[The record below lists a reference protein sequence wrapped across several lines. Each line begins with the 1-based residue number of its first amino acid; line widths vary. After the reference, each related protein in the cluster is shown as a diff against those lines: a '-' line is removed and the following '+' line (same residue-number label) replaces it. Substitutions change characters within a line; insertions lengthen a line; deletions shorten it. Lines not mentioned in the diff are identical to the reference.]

1 MPWCDECSR
10 FYNPNTLTGDGHCPS
25 CGARLPVPRIER
37 REVAEAER
45 RAAAGPEAKAK
56 GVPWHFWILVVA
68 LVIYLGYRLF
78 QGIVWV
84 VHKL

>member
-1 MPWCDECSR
+1 VPWCDSCSR
-10 FYNPNTLTGDGHCPS
+10 YYNPNTVNADGTCPS
-25 CGARLPVPRIER
+25 CGEPLPVPRHER
-37 REVAEAER
+37 REAAAAER
-45 RAAAGPEAKAK
+45 RAATDEEEKGR

-68 LVIYLGYRLF
+68 LVIYLGYRFF

>member
-10 FYNPNTLTGDGHCPS
+10 FYNPNTLDESGACPS
-25 CGARLPVPRIER
+25 CGAKLPVPRHER
-37 REVAEAER
+37 READAEKR
-45 RAAAGPEAKAK
+45 RETGEEEKGR

-68 LVIYLGYRLF
+68 LVVYLGYRLF

-84 VHKL
+84 IHKF

>member
-10 FYNPNTLTGDGHCPS
+10 FYNPNSIAPDGKCPS
-25 CGARLPVPRIER
+25 CGAPLPVPRHER
-37 REVAEAER
+37 RQAEAAER
-45 RAAAGPEAKAK
+45 RAETGESDESR

-68 LVIYLGYRLF
+68 LVIYLGYRFF

-84 VHKL
+84 MHKL